1 MHCDELRI
9 PTRAVSLMWSQR
21 SVDTFLGLPFNI
33 ASYGLLLSI
42 IGEIVNMVPDQLI
55 GNLGDTHLYLNHI
68 EQAKEQIGREFTDE
82 ELEEA
87 YPELKRLRE
96 ISAAEINKQNYAN
109 AAEARQLVRDL
120 LETILQQS
128 RTPFPLPKLIMNTEF
143 WNPGTDEGCGM
154 GPGTYT
160 SSMNGLIDSFEIGD
174 FMLED
179 YKAHP
184 HIPAPLSN

>member
-1 MHCDELRI
+1 
-9 PTRAVSLMWSQR
+9 
-21 SVDTFLGLPFNI
+21 
-33 ASYGLLLSI
+33 
-42 IGEIVNMVPDQLI
+42 
-55 GNLGDTHLYLNHI
+55 LYLNHI

-87 YPELKRLRE
+87 QPELKRLRK
-96 ISAAEINKQNYAN
+96 IKIDEINKQNYEE
-109 AAEARQLVRDL
+109 AAAARQAERDL
-120 LETILQQS
+120 LETILKQT
-128 RTPFPLPKLIMNTEF
+128 RTPYPLPKLIMNTEF

-160 SSMNGLIDSFEIGD
+160 EGMNGLIDSFEIGD
-174 FMLED
+174 FMLKD